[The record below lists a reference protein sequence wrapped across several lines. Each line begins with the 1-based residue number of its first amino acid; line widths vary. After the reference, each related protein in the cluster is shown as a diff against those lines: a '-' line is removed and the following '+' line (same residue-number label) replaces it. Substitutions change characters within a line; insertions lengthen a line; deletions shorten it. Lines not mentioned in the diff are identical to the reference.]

1 MERQSVSSSNLASVG
16 YDPSSETLEVEFVT
30 TGKVYE
36 YYNVPQFE
44 FDRLLEASSIGQYFN
59 ANIRNSY
66 SCSPV

>member
-1 MERQSVSSSNLASVG
+1 MGRQAVSSSNLASVG
-16 YDPSSETLEVEFVT
+16 YDPSSETLEVEFVN

-36 YYNVPQFE
+36 YYNVPPFE

-66 SCSPV
+66 PCSPV